1 MVLFTVGRVCRAEG
15 IILLIPAIV
24 SVIYKEDG
32 WKWFLLTAAI
42 AAAFGTLL
50 TLCRPRTRDIYV
62 REGLVITGLSWTLV
76 SVIGALPFFFSGE
89 IQGYINCL
97 FETCS
102 GFSTTGSTI
111 VSSPESLSMGIGFW
125 RCFIQW
131 LGGMGV
137 LVLLLTV
144 LPLGNERSMH
154 IMRAEAPG
162 PMVGKLVPKMSDTAK
177 ILYAIYI
184 GLTVIEAILL
194 KCGGLTYY
202 DSIVHAFTTAA
213 TGGFSTHSASI
224 AYFDSKYVEI
234 IVTVFMFLF
243 GINFNMYFLLLCGKF
258 RDVFKNSEL
267 RVYLAVVFGGM
278 VVIAL
283 NIMKIYGGFFP
294 ALRQSSFHVATLMS
308 TTGYGTA
315 DFDTWPAFSKAIM
328 LLMLIVG
335 ASAGST
341 GGGIKFQRV
350 MIWVKKIVSDLR
362 QIFRPRAV
370 TTVRMD
376 GKRVPDAAVQ
386 SASNYFALYFF
397 ISALFTLII
406 SIDGFSLET
415 NLTAV
420 MTCLS
425 NVGPGF
431 GGVGPT
437 HTFEAFSGV
446 SKLILSAAMLLGRL
460 ELFPMLALLDFRKL
474 FTNR

>member
-15 IILLIPAIV
+15 ILLLVPAIV

-76 SVIGALPFFFSGE
+76 SVIGALPFYFSGE

-137 LVLLLTV
+137 LVLLMTV

-184 GLTVIEAILL
+184 GLTLAEAILL
-194 KCGGLTYY
+194 KFGGLTVY

-234 IVTVFMFLF
+234 VVTVFMFMF
-243 GINFNMYFLLLCGKF
+243 GINFNMYFLLCGKF
-258 RDVFKNSEL
+258 KEVFKNSEL

-328 LLMLIVG
+328 LLMLIIG

-350 MIWVKKIVSDLR
+350 MIWVKKILADLR
-362 QIFRPRAV
+362 QSFRPRAV

-376 GKRVPDAAVQ
+376 GKRVPDAAIQ
-386 SASNYFALYFF
+386 SASNYFALYFL
-397 ISALFTLII
+397 ISALFTLVIPV
-406 SIDGFSLET
+406 DGFSFET

-474 FTNR
+474 FSRR

>member
-62 REGLVITGLSWTLV
+62 REGLVITGLSWTFV
-76 SVIGALPFFFSGE
+76 SIIGALPFFFSGE

-184 GLTVIEAILL
+184 GLTLVEAILL

-213 TGGFSTHSASI
+213 TGGFSTHAASI

-234 IVTVFMFLF
+234 VVTVFMFLF

-350 MIWVKKIVSDLR
+350 MIWVKKIIADLR
-362 QIFRPRAV
+362 QSFRPRAV

-376 GKRVPDAAVQ
+376 GKRVPDAAIK

-397 ISALFTLII
+397 ITALFALII

-420 MTCLS
+420 LTCLS

-431 GGVGPT
+431 GQVGPSY
-437 HTFEAFSGV
+437 TFGAFSGV

-474 FTNR
+474 FSRR